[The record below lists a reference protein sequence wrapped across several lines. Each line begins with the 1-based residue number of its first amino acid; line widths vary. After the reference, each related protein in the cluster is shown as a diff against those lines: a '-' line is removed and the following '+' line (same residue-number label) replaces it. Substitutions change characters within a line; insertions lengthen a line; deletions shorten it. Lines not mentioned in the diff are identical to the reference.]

1 MRRRREGVQAR
12 RDGFAIAVAEHGRK
26 DAGRGVL
33 PVDRG
38 VQPGLAEIILLDPSV
53 QAEAD
58 QGAVDPGRTALTR
71 AETVHSHPGRNPGR
85 VDHRVI
91 GTEHRRVA
99 RLLVGEQPHLGR
111 GVSGQ

>member
-1 MRRRREGVQAR
+1 MQALD
-12 RDGFAIAVAEHGRK
+12 DGLGAAVAERGRK
-26 DAGRGVL
+26 DAGRRVL

-38 VQPGLAEIILLDPSV
+38 VQPGLAEIILLSPSL
-53 QAEAD
+53 QAQMN

-85 VDHRVI
+85 VDHRII
-91 GTEHRRVA
+91 GAEHRRVA
-99 RLLVGEQPHLGR
+99 RPLVGEQPHLGR

>member
-1 MRRRREGVQAR
+1 ME
-12 RDGFAIAVAEHGRK
+12 
-26 DAGRGVL
+26 AGCGEV
-33 PVDRG
+33 
-38 VQPGLAEIILLDPSV
+38 ILLIPAL
-53 QAEAD
+53 QAQMN
-58 QGAVDPGRTALTR
+58 QGAVDPGRTPLAR